1 MSSSKDVAAKIAKA
15 RLTEKL
21 HRVNDAQT
29 RLHAHVSAIEKT
41 RQELSS
47 CSGAILSKTEATF
60 KELQIALTRRKAS
73 ILERIK
79 ERLVYVTNA
88 LSTRKEQCEA
98 LGAETDKVSIWQ
110 VLSANTLKLVYVFI
124 W

>member
-29 RLHAHVSAIEKT
+29 RLRNHVTAIEHT

-60 KELQIALTRRKAS
+60 KELQIAVTRRRSS
-73 ILERIK
+73 ILERIR

-88 LSTRKEQCEA
+88 LATRKEQCEA
-98 LGAETDKVSIWQ
+98 LATETDKVS
-110 VLSANTLKLVYVFI
+110 LSRYIVQYVYLSFM
-124 W
+124 